1 MHGIMLWDEDDSRLL
16 SESNQVTGVTPLG
29 VTLVFLSA
37 LASCWGVFLQKIA
50 QIRRLLLEAEYQN
63 WTEDERELPENMKI
77 YHRRVHVAVAIW
89 CAGLTLLI
97 VVSFPLD
104 TIAMNLMGQ
113 AMVMPMLA
121 GLQVAFNQILAPYV
135 FGEEFNKVYDGTA
148 TVVIL
153 VGVLFTT
160 LFGPGSPFGSA
171 PALPMPTNYQTLK
184 NTLGERISHPGF
196 IVFEV
201 LLLLLL
207 AFCLYH
213 YKSESGCTAQYSYF
227 MVRCPAGCPAVCKT
241 RAP

>member
-97 VVSFPLD
+97 VVSFC
-104 TIAMNLMGQ
+104 
-113 AMVMPMLA
+113 
-121 GLQVAFNQILAPYV
+121 
-135 FGEEFNKVYDGTA
+135 
-148 TVVIL
+148 
-153 VGVLFTT
+153 
-160 LFGPGSPFGSA
+160 
-171 PALPMPTNYQTLK
+171 ALRRRHRR
-184 NTLGERISHPGF
+184 LGCRH
-196 IVFEV
+196 
-201 LLLLLL
+201 
-207 AFCLYH
+207 H
-213 YKSESGCTAQYSYF
+213 YNHG
-227 MVRCPAGCPAVCKT
+227 RG
-241 RAP
+241 